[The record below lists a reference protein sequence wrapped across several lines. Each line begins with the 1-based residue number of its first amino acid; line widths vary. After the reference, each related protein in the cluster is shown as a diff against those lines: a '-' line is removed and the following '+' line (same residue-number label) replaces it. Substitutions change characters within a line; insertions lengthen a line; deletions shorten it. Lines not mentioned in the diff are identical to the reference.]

1 MHKKKIL
8 SVSAVILG
16 LSLVGGSLAW
26 FTASDSALKNFK
38 ALNVK
43 AEIVEDF
50 DEENALK
57 IVPGDT
63 IKKDVDIKVDS
74 VAETFVRV
82 KIEKGWKNVSDQSK
96 DNNIQLNFSKEDE
109 TSVVSEIIDE
119 EKWFEQ
125 DGYLYYI
132 GTVKKGDKLDLLDSV
147 TFVPT
152 KDSSDA
158 DNIYQDKEMQVNVK
172 LEAIQAKNNAFVT
185 GWGIDEESEL
195 GVKLADL
202 SKQIEN
208 IK

>member
-82 KIEKGWKNVSDQSK
+82 KIEKGWKNVSDPSK
-96 DNNIQLNFSKEDE
+96 GNNIQLNFSKEDE

-152 KDSSDA
+152 KDSSDD

>member
-26 FTASDSALKNFK
+26 FTASDSVENKFK
-38 ALNVK
+38 TLNVK

-50 DEENALK
+50 DEENAYQM
-57 IVPGDT
+57 VPGDT

-74 VAETFVRV
+74 SAETFIRV
-82 KIEKGWKNVSDQSK
+82 QIEKGWKNVSDPSK
-96 DNNIQLNFSKEDE
+96 GNNIQLNFSKKGE
-109 TSVVSEIIDE
+109 TSVVSKSIEGG
-119 EKWFEQ
+119 KWFEQ

-132 GTVKKGDKLDLLDSV
+132 GTVKEGDKLDLLDSV

-158 DNIYQDKEMQVNVK
+158 DNIYQDKEMQVDVK

-185 GWGIDEESEL
+185 GWGIDEESDL
-195 GVKLADL
+195 GVKLAEL